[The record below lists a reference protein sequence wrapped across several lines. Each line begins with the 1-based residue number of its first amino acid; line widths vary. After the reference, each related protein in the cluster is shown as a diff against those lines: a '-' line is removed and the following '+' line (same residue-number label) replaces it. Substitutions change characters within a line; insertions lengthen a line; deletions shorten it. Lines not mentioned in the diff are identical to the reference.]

1 MPFMPRLS
9 NSIEPFSN
17 KLPNARIEIETYE
30 GKSGFFLCVC
40 VCLQCVKRNSYF
52 NDGFLSVIIVGPVG
66 SGD

>member
-30 GKSGFFLCVC
+30 GKSGFVCVYVCVC
-40 VCLQCVKRNSYF
+40 VLAVCKKK
-52 NDGFLSVIIVGPVG
+52 FLF
-66 SGD
+66 